1 LYQQREILIMQNTVK
16 TPVHLWIVAIV
27 SLLWNAMGAYD
38 YLATKLRIES
48 YMSQFTPE
56 QLDYFYAF
64 PAWMVVAWAIG
75 VWGSFFGSVALL
87 LRKSWAMWLFGA
99 SILGLA
105 ISTLYNFVLTDGAE
119 AMGSGGVIFT
129 AVIWVIALLLFFYA
143 RAMAKR
149 GVLN

>member
-1 LYQQREILIMQNTVK
+1 MQNTVK
-16 TPVHLWIVAIV
+16 TPVHLWIIAIV

-56 QLDYFYAF
+56 QLDFFYAF
-64 PAWMVVAWAIG
+64 PSWMVVAWAIG
-75 VWGSFFGSVALL
+75 VWGSFFGSLSLL
-87 LRKSWAMWLFGA
+87 LRKSWAVWLFGA
-99 SILGLA
+99 SIAGLA
-105 ISTLYNFVLTDGAE
+105 VSTVYNFILTDGAE

-129 AVIWVIALLLFFYA
+129 AVIWVIVLLLLFYA
-143 RAMAKR
+143 RAMDKR